1 MTDLPDQPDEWS
13 DADVIDAEVIDT
25 ESVGETETSLGVP
38 EPIETP
44 TRPAG
49 SPEIKPTVYR
59 GSGFRWSFVFGS
71 LLVVLMLLL
80 MFFNFQEVE
89 FRFFTW
95 KINAPL
101 AVVILGT
108 ALIAVVIDELA
119 GFVWRVRRRRQLKA
133 RAELKALRRETA
145 PPKTSRFRNRK

>member
-1 MTDLPDQPDEWS
+1 MTDIPELPEEWT
-13 DADVIDAEVIDT
+13 DAEVIDA
-25 ESVGETETSLGVP
+25 EIVGDADTSLGVS
-38 EPIETP
+38 EAIDTP
-44 TRPAG
+44 TRPAETL
-49 SPEIKPTVYR
+49 PPNATVYR

-95 KINAPL
+95 KVNAPL

-145 PPKTSRFRNRK
+145 TPKTSRFRKNK